1 MEKINSTTMHATAMR
16 IATFVFFAAML
27 LGGIAFAS
35 VNPKVQLQNYSLS
48 ESPAQPGH
56 VLVLKLHMKSM
67 EPDNCAER
75 VAVQLSVSYPL
86 SISGS
91 DTQYIE
97 SLCYRD
103 PDSAGDF
110 TFSLPVDNLAVSGT
124 YPISIATTYEKKFTK
139 LSESNTINVRVGGS
153 PSFTAA
159 VASSTP
165 IDIYPGDSAKATITF
180 QNIGSSRVTSAR
192 ATVQSGSIEIKW
204 AGKTADLGE
213 IPARGSA
220 SATFSFEAPKNLPA
234 GNYPVNVLLEYT
246 GEDKANGSAQFE
258 FIVPIK
264 SKADFEAYTA
274 SGALLAG
281 QKQEVQIALKN
292 TGSQDARK
300 LQVRISPLFPF
311 STDGT
316 VRYIESLALG
326 EEKNLTYLVTVD
338 KEATQGEQLIGV
350 LVDFQDP
357 QGNKFSDSADFA
369 MPVRAIT
376 LQEELMGYW
385 YVGALVLI
393 VALFVGA
400 KKVFAKK
407 AK

>member
-1 MEKINSTTMHATAMR
+1 MVKINTIKMPVFAMR
-16 IATFVFFAAML
+16 TLAFALFAAML
-27 LGGIAFAS
+27 LCGVAFAS

-56 VLVLKLHMKSM
+56 VLILKLHMKSM

-91 DTQYIE
+91 DTQYLE

-110 TFSLPVDNLAVSGT
+110 TFSIPVDNLAVSGT
-124 YPISIATTYEKKFTK
+124 YPISVATTYEKKFTK

-153 PSFTAA
+153 PSFTAS
-159 VASSTP
+159 VSSSSP
-165 IDIYPGDSAKATITF
+165 VDIYPGDSAKATVTF

-192 ATVQSGSIEIKW
+192 ATATSNYIEVKW
-204 AGKTADLGE
+204 AGRTADLGE

-234 GNYPVNVLLEYT
+234 GNYPVSVLLEYA
-246 GEDKANGSAQFE
+246 GEDKAAGSAQFE
-258 FIVPIK
+258 FSVPIK
-264 SKADFEAYTA
+264 AKADFEARSA

-281 QKQEVQIALKN
+281 QKRETQIAIKN
-292 TGSQDARK
+292 TGTQDARK
-300 LQVRISPLFPF
+300 LQVRIKPLFPF

-316 VRYIESLALG
+316 VRYIDYLAAG
-326 EEKNLTYLVTVD
+326 EEKNLTYLITVD

-350 LVDFQDP
+350 LVDFEDP
-357 QGNKFSDSADFA
+357 QGNKMSDSADFA
-369 MPVRAIT
+369 MPVRAPTIA
-376 LQEELMGYW
+376 EELTGYW

-393 VALFVGA
+393 AALFVGA
-400 KKVFAKK
+400 KKMAAKK
-407 AK
+407 PK